1 MKLTSSALAAAL
13 AVAIAAPALAQ
24 ITASETNSPP
34 DIVLRCKQKTQDGK
48 DVPSAGPPETVMIW
62 SKAGVMS
69 WPRGGRD
76 SRFPAKVQ
84 PGTIFYDE
92 PLNDG
97 HRAGQI
103 DRYTSAYEE
112 MTYVGDQKT
121 GTLGRGQCVV
131 FTKKRQF

>member
-1 MKLTSSALAAAL
+1 MNLTSSALAAAL
-13 AVAIAAPALAQ
+13 AVAIAAPSLAR
-24 ITASETNSPP
+24 TSASGPNSPP

-76 SRFPAKVQ
+76 SRFPARVQ

-103 DRYTSAYEE
+103 DRQKE
-112 MTYVGDQKT
+112 MLALRPD
-121 GTLGRGQCVV
+121 TLAGKGPCAAGAGLRGSLPAE
-131 FTKKRQF
+131 